1 MDKDKGWLKEIFEDV
16 NRDMK
21 AWPKWL
27 KDEEAEHQGCR
38 AESQEE
44 NNPKA
49 KAANF
54 D

>member
-16 NRDMK
+16 NRDVK

-27 KDEEAEHQGCR
+27 KDEEAERQDCRTEHQ
-38 AESQEE
+38 SE
-44 NNPKA
+44 NNA
-49 KAANF
+49 KTKTASF